1 MPLGACPLNSRLL
14 HTQDRIRLW
23 SGLLIASAL
32 MGYRCTSVLGWS
44 MSSQG
49 CLQSSGDGCLAG
61 LKRRYSRVRC

>member
-32 MGYRCTSVLGWS
+32 MAAIAAEPTLTVLGQLQA
-44 MSSQG
+44 SQR
-49 CLQSSGDGCLAG
+49 L
-61 LKRRYSRVRC
+61 RR

>member
-32 MGYRCTSVLGWS
+32 MAAIAANRTSYPLNFLRNLRSPMSWLPECLG
-44 MSSQG
+44 
-49 CLQSSGDGCLAG
+49 
-61 LKRRYSRVRC
+61 

>member
-32 MGYRCTSVLGWS
+32 MAAIAAEATPDLNRSR
-44 MSSQG
+44 
-49 CLQSSGDGCLAG
+49 LARI
-61 LKRRYSRVRC
+61 LHP

>member
-32 MGYRCTSVLGWS
+32 MAAIAALRHRTIG
-44 MSSQG
+44 
-49 CLQSSGDGCLAG
+49 
-61 LKRRYSRVRC
+61 